1 MLRLLGILALGN
13 MVLGNNRDRRG
24 SFPVSLFLLP
34 ALMFGGWISV
44 AVVGS
49 VLGLIGSVIGG
60 VFSGLVSLAS
70 GAFSGSGLVVG
81 IVIGLE
87 FALDRTTWNKVL
99 IYVLMMITVGIPA
112 GLGLKLLSSEKEN

>member
-1 MLRLLGILALGN
+1 MAAAAVI
-13 MVLGNNRDRRG
+13 
-24 SFPVSLFLLP
+24 SLP
-34 ALMFGGWISV
+34 LM
-44 AVVGS
+44 
-49 VLGLIGSVIGG
+49 
-60 VFSGLVSLAS
+60 
-70 GAFSGSGLVVG
+70 VG